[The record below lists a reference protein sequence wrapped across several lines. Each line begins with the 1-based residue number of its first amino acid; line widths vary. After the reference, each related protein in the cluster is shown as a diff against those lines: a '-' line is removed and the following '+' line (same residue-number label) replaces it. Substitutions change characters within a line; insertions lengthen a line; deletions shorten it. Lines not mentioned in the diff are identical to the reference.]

1 MTKSEQ
7 IAWYKVYDKFR
18 NSREKA
24 WAPKIYKA
32 LLNIIKNATNES
44 SVEAAIKNIDSNIK
58 LDEIAAIIKSMY
70 IDAGKVMG
78 GKAYQLV
85 RKNAVKAMMPIGY
98 NEELIN
104 QIIAYL
110 QLHNVQM
117 VFNITDTLKQWITKQ
132 LIEGQQQAKSITQI
146 ADEISKA
153 DFPKKRA
160 LVIARTE
167 TIKAAN
173 YGAVQG
179 AKKAGYKTNKIWI
192 AAKDNRTRRIPRDAF
207 SHLAMDG
214 ITVDID
220 EPFKVPRREGGYDDL
235 MQPGDPSGEPGDIIQ
250 CRCTVGF
257 KILRDENGL
266 PIKL

>member
-1 MTKSEQ
+1 MTKAEQ

-18 NSREKA
+18 KSREKA

-32 LLNIIKNATNES
+32 LLNIIKSATQETS
-44 SVEAAIKNIDSNIK
+44 IDAAIKNIDTNTK
-58 LDEIAAIIKSMY
+58 LDELAGIIKNMY
-70 IDAGKVMG
+70 IDAGKIMG

-85 RKNAVKAMMPIGY
+85 RKSAVKAMMPIGY

-104 QIIAYL
+104 QVIAYL

-117 VFNITDTLKQWITKQ
+117 VFNITDTLKQWIVKQ
-132 LIEGQQQAKSITQI
+132 LVEGQQQGKSIAQV

-153 DFPKKRA
+153 NFPKKRA

-173 YGAVQG
+173 YGGVQG
-179 AKKAGYKTNKIWI
+179 AKKAGYKTDKIWI
-192 AAKDNRTRRIPRDAF
+192 AAKDFRTRRIPRDAF

-220 EPFKVPRREGGYDDL
+220 EPFKVPKRDGGYDDL
-235 MQPGDPSGEPGDIIQ
+235 MQPGDPHGAAGDIIQ
-250 CRCTVGF
+250 CRCTIGF
-257 KILRDENGL
+257 KIARDANGL